1 DRSLTAEQLSVL
13 LYYAWGCH
21 GYLPMS
27 EGQAALKKTSPSGG
41 ALHPVEVYPLVLSVE
56 GIESGLYHYCVGEH
70 ALEPMERLSRGDAKA
85 LAHAFTAGQF
95 YFAESQALFVM
106 TARFARSYWK
116 YQRHAKAYAVVLMD
130 AAHLS
135 QTFYLLCADLGLG
148 AFVTAAINNADI
160 DERLG

>member
-1 DRSLTAEQLSVL
+1 MRRRLKAEIFGDVQ
-13 LYYAWGCH
+13 G
-21 GYLPMS
+21 
-27 EGQAALKKTSPSGG
+27 
-41 ALHPVEVYPLVLSVE
+41 
-56 GIESGLYHYCVGEH
+56 VGF
-70 ALEPMERLSRGDAKA
+70 R
-85 LAHAFTAGQF
+85 

-148 AFVTAAINNADI
+148 AFVTAAINNAFSPSNGTGMIIKAAMASIPTAIASDI
-160 DERLG
+160 LA